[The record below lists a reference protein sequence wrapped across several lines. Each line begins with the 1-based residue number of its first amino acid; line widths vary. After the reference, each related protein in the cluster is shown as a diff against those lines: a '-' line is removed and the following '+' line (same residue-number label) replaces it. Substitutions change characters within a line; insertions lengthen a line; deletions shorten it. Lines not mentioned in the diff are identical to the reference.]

1 MDFKKHLEKAWS
13 SMLKHLVPLILM
25 TLVMSVLSVVTF
37 GILAPVMLAGYYQ
50 SILLMLR
57 SGRTPTINDL
67 FSEMRLFLPLLVFS
81 LVVFFATM
89 LGFMLLVVP
98 GIAVVCLLAFACLY
112 MLPLMTDKKM
122 GLMDAIK
129 KSWEMATQGNMAD
142 HIVVV
147 ILYIGLIAIGS
158 SVFIG
163 ILFTQPFATIFILSV
178 FEERMAGGLGKP
190 AAPPPP
196 PVMNGDI

>member
-1 MDFKKHLEKAWS
+1 MDFKKHLENAWNA
-13 SMLKHLVPLILM
+13 MLKNLVPLLLM

-57 SGRTPTINDL
+57 SGRTPSINDL

-122 GLMDAIK
+122 GMMDAIK

-190 AAPPPP
+190 VAPPPP
-196 PVMNGDI
+196 PVMNGNI